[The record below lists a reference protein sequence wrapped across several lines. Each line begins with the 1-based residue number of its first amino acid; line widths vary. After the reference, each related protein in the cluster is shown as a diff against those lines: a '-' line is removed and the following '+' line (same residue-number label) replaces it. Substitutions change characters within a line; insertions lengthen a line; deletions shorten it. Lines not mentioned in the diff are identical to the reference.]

1 MTFRVSAAALEDL
14 QSVDDYTVRTWG
26 VDQADRYLAMLW
38 NTFEQIARKPA
49 RWRLRPEL
57 HAECRICFSGR
68 HAILYRIKED
78 RIEIGRVLHEAM
90 DFPRHVEKL
99 FVDS

>member
-38 NTFEQIARKPA
+38 ATFEQIARKPA
-49 RWRLRPEL
+49 R
-57 HAECRICFSGR
+57 
-68 HAILYRIKED
+68 
-78 RIEIGRVLHEAM
+78 
-90 DFPRHVEKL
+90 
-99 FVDS
+99 